1 MNAPTSNPARRHRRG
16 FTLVEL
22 IAASVIVAMIG
33 GATTLVIF
41 RMGRTQRAAANQEA
55 YSRADFAAE
64 LMARDVLTVN
74 RDPNLTFARLS
85 VRYGGQAQPEAA
97 RDELT
102 MLSVTGRRVRPNPS
116 HNEGPVHE
124 VQYRVG
130 TGSGPA
136 VLSVSGVAETP
147 TALLRREDPNPDEY
161 LDAGGVVTPVVPG
174 VVGVRIQ
181 AFDGTTWFDD
191 WDTDSDGYP
200 HAVRVTVTARSDDGS
215 VTRVSRRTI
224 AVDRVPLPVTPP
236 STEATE

>member
-1 MNAPTSNPARRHRRG
+1 VNAPTSNPARRLRRG

-74 RDPNLTFARLS
+74 RDPNLTFARLA
-85 VRYGGQAQPEAA
+85 VRYGGQSQPEAA

-102 MLSVTGRRVRPNPS
+102 LLSVTGRRVRPNPS

-136 VLSVSGVAETP
+136 VLGVSGVAESP

-174 VVGVRIQ
+174 VVAVRIQ
-181 AFDGTTWFDD
+181 AFDGTSWFDD
-191 WDTDSDGYP
+191 WDTDTDGYP
-200 HAVRVTVTARSDDGS
+200 HAVRVTVTARSDDGR

-236 STEATE
+236 SPEATE

>member
-1 MNAPTSNPARRHRRG
+1 MNAQPSNPARRHRRG

-85 VRYGGQAQPEAA
+85 VRHGGQAQPEAA

-116 HNEGPVHE
+116 HNEGPAHE

-147 TALLRREDPNPDEY
+147 TALLRREDPNADEY

-181 AFDGTTWFDD
+181 AFDGTSWFDD

-236 STEATE
+236 STEAAE

>member
-1 MNAPTSNPARRHRRG
+1 VSAPTSNPARRHRRG

-136 VLSVSGVAETP
+136 VLSVSGVAESP

-236 STEATE
+236 TTEATE